1 MSRQKPLLSPESA
14 VYLAQVINRVAA
26 SFEVAAL
33 SNEEAIELYT
43 LLDRLTDTLW
53 REHARVLVPLYRAML
68 QRLGVPLDEEPEDEE
83 PEDEGSGG
91 APH

>member
-1 MSRQKPLLSPESA
+1 MSRAKPLISPESA

-33 SNEEAIELYT
+33 SNEEAIELYM

-68 QRLGVPLDEEPEDEE
+68 QRLGVSLDEEPEDE
-83 PEDEGSGG
+83 DDGSGG